1 MWLSSTCLPAQPTLD
16 YLLGRWLHRPP
27 RDAAVRPLSPRAEP
41 GIAAAEQ
48 QLFSCYPFLCLQPT
62 RSCTRRW
69 SPSWLLEQFLV
80 HNGQI
85 SLWSAPLL
93 SGPFIWLSVG
103 PAFSTA
109 QTHPA
114 RLPNAFPVH
123 PDALTRCLCTV
134 SSPFSE
140 RASKASSGSA
150 HPRTI

>member
-16 YLLGRWLHRPP
+16 YLLGRWLHCPP

-103 PAFSTA
+103 PCLLYSSDSPSTA
-109 QTHPA
+109 SKCFSRSPRRTHSMS
-114 RLPNAFPVH
+114 LHGVKSI
-123 PDALTRCLCTV
+123 L
-134 SSPFSE
+134 
-140 RASKASSGSA
+140 
-150 HPRTI
+150 